1 MQTTTSRRDAIAG
14 EEIPTPPAPP
24 EADQYQA
31 WELIDTGRYM
41 PRRICG
47 SFPGRELG

>member
-1 MQTTTSRRDAIAG
+1 MNSILIPQDG
-14 EEIPTPPAPP
+14 ELEFVGQRSQEAS
-24 EADQYQA
+24 ADQVLA
-31 WELIDTGRYM
+31 WEMIENGRYM

>member
-1 MQTTTSRRDAIAG
+1 MNSILIQQDG
-14 EEIPTPPAPP
+14 ELEFVGQRPEEAPA
-24 EADQYQA
+24 EQVAA
-31 WELIDTGRYM
+31 WEMIENGRYM

>member
-1 MQTTTSRRDAIAG
+1 MTNDESQMSAPVGQRLQAAVG
-14 EEIPTPPAPP
+14 GPVEEPV
-24 EADQYQA
+24 A
-31 WELIDTGRYM
+31 WEMIENGRYM